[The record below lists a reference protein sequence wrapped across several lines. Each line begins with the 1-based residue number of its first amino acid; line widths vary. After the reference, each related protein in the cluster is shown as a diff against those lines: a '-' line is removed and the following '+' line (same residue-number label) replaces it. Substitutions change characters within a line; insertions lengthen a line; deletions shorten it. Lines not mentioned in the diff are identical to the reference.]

1 MNSPEVSQS
10 ILYQNVR
17 ISKLDNEE
25 DLVREL
31 ETAIADVG
39 ISLKQ
44 RKDEMTDIQGEID
57 LALAHLR
64 DKEQEYEQILIRED
78 QAKKE
83 LVQSKTAPTSIL
95 VAIDS
100 INRQKDELFVTIQ
113 DKQSEVEALLSD
125 FARSTE
131 EVKRRV
137 EVKESLQ
144 LELDQLEARLREG
157 QEDFIDIERGL
168 NEGLLEQGSYE
179 SDFILV
185 DKQMKE
191 LTEETKREIE
201 QLDKLV
207 YD

>member
-1 MNSPEVSQS
+1 MN
-10 ILYQNVR
+10 
-17 ISKLDNEE
+17 NEE

-31 ETAIADVG
+31 ETSIEDVST
-39 ISLKQ
+39 SLKQ
-44 RKDEMTDIQGEID
+44 RKVEMTDIQREID
-57 LALAHLR
+57 MAFSHLR
-64 DKEQEYEQILIRED
+64 EKEQEYEQILIRES

-113 DKQSEVEALLSD
+113 DKQSEVEVLLSD
-125 FARSTE
+125 FARSAE
-131 EVKRRV
+131 EVKRRA

-144 LELDQLEARLREG
+144 LELEQLEARIGEG
-157 QEDFIDIERGL
+157 HEDFIDVERGL

-179 SDFILV
+179 SDFILI
-185 DKQMKE
+185 DKQIKE
-191 LTEETKREIE
+191 LTEETKKEME

-207 YD
+207 YYYSIILCIL